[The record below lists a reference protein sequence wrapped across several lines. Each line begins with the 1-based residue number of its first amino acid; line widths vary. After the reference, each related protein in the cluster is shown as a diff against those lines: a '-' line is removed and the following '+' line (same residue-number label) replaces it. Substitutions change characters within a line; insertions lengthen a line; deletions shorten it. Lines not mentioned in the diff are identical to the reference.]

1 MKGDILIEY
10 VVQCNTLWYN
20 LFELRRSVLSMSTV
34 TVRLNEE
41 EERIFKEY
49 ARLMN
54 MPLSTLLKQT
64 LEEKLEDEFDMQLIA
79 EYEKDRQNNRLE
91 ILSHEEVKNKLGL

>member
-1 MKGDILIEY
+1 MKDDILMEY

-20 LFELRRSVLSMSTV
+20 LFKLRRGVLSMSTV

-79 EYEKDRQNNRLE
+79 EYEKDRQNNRVE

>member
-1 MKGDILIEY
+1 
-10 VVQCNTLWYN
+10 
-20 LFELRRSVLSMSTV
+20 MSTV

-79 EYEKDRQNNRLE
+79 EYEKDLQNNRVE

>member
-1 MKGDILIEY
+1 MKDDILMEY

-20 LFELRRSVLSMSTV
+20 LFELRRGVLSMSTV
-34 TVRLNEE
+34 TVRLNKE

-49 ARLMN
+49 ARLMK
-54 MPLSTLLKQT
+54 PLSTLLKQT

-79 EYEKDRQNNRLE
+79 EYEKDRQNNRVE

>member
-1 MKGDILIEY
+1 
-10 VVQCNTLWYN
+10 
-20 LFELRRSVLSMSTV
+20 MSTV
-34 TVRLNEE
+34 TVRLNKE

-79 EYEKDRQNNRLE
+79 EYEKDRQNNRVE